1 VHDRTKNTAGPE
13 AQKFKFPLLL
23 FHQQYCE
30 KYAIL
35 FHAIVNNALGLVVD
49 I

>member
-1 VHDRTKNTAGPE
+1 VHHKTKNTAGPE
-13 AQKFKFPLLL
+13 TQTFKFPLLL
-23 FHQQYCE
+23 FHQQSYE

-35 FHAIVNNALGLVVD
+35 FHTIINNALGLVVD